1 MQQRRVHLASS
12 CGAQFKAFRFTE
24 VLAVQFCGPALR
36 FEEIWACGSSS
47 FRTKG
52 PSTQA
57 SYTSPKSFTESTCCH
72 SPKFSIIWCCRFLYF
87 NGKILLELKTV
98 QHNAK
103 QDHEQTAGGLRTTS
117 KCVRCGL
124 LIFRSVVW

>member
-1 MQQRRVHLASS
+1 MTMFVPVSVPLCRKGAVVDVYVAERFRGLGLQGFRFLTGMLYAATSGAPGLFLWAT
-12 CGAQFKAFRFTE
+12 CGAQFKALRFTE

-36 FEEIWACGSSS
+36 FEKKWACGSS

-72 SPKFSIIWCCRFLYF
+72 STKFSSIWY
-87 NGKILLELKTV
+87 
-98 QHNAK
+98 
-103 QDHEQTAGGLRTTS
+103 LRP
-117 KCVRCGL
+117 
-124 LIFRSVVW
+124 